1 MTTSETA
8 AIEIASELP
17 EHDAAVEALLDQ
29 AFAGAWRGKTCHAL
43 RAGRA
48 PVRGASLV
56 ARTRRKLVGTVRFW
70 QVRFGRGQDGLML
83 GPLAVDANARTG
95 GIGAR
100 LVEEGLAF
108 ARRLGHRRVFLVGD
122 APYYARFGFSDGH
135 TRKLALPGPVDAKRL
150 LGLELVPGAFAGT
163 AGLVQANA
171 A

>member
-1 MTTSETA
+1 M
-8 AIEIASELP
+8 IEIAAELP
-17 EHDAAVEALLDQ
+17 EHDPAVEGLLDQ

-48 PVRGASLV
+48 PVRGLSLV

-70 QVRFGRGQDGLML
+70 HVRFGRSQDGLML
-83 GPLAVDANARTG
+83 GPLAVDADARTG

-122 APYYARFGFSDGH
+122 APYYGRFGFTADH
-135 TRKLALPGPVDAKRL
+135 TRTLALPGPVDAKRF
-150 LGLELVPGAFAGT
+150 LGLELVPGAFANT
-163 AGLVQANA
+163 AGLVHAQAA
-171 A
+171 